1 MTELEYINK
10 IEVATG
16 LRITKD
22 FGFIAGTQSPFMS
35 QAGQQSA
42 GKINGF
48 TVWKKKGNDTIE
60 KDMKNTGETTIDNI
74 IAFLLQ

>member
-10 IEVATG
+10 IEVATS
-16 LRITKD
+16 LRIGKD

-48 TVWKKKGNDTIE
+48 TVWKKKGTDHVE
-60 KDMKNTGETTIDNI
+60 KDMKNTGESTIDNI